1 MNPLDY
7 QFHRAQGLLKSK
19 ALRSPFRGQKAVAL
33 SFSPALTGIEPATKE
48 DRLHEWRVKAA
59 ALNTLRIRD
68 ERLSATRW
76 KVMRRIAANR
86 IEDRR
91 KAA

>member
-7 QFHRAQGLLKSK
+7 QFHRAQGLLKSNV
-19 ALRSPFRGQKAVAL
+19 LRAFRGQKAVAL
-33 SFSPALTGIEPATKE
+33 SFSPALTGIEPVTAE

-59 ALNTLRIRD
+59 AMNALRIRD
-68 ERLSATRW
+68 ERLSATRR

>member
-7 QFHRAQGLLKSK
+7 QFHRAQSLLKSNV
-19 ALRSPFRGQKAVAL
+19 LRAFRGQKAVAL
-33 SFSPALTGIEPATKE
+33 SFSPALTGIEPATTE

-68 ERLSATRW
+68 ERLSATRR

-91 KAA
+91 EAA